1 MKNIAKQRKILLL
14 WNGMTSKQVSGGDI
28 YIKQVVEHS
37 KDSFDVIQSNHSKNL
52 IESKN
57 TQTVLNTG
65 SSEPTSNIG
74 IVLTYLKRGISS
86 FFFVGKLQEKDNN
99 YAFVLASSPFI
110 CDLLPALRMKHAH
123 RAVIL
128 FHLIPDR
135 SAKSLSMKIRFALA
149 KLEQKIA
156 LSIIKKHFDSVLV
169 GNSEVKAAVEKL
181 MPGKKLIIAHAG
193 IDTSAFP
200 GKGVKK
206 NPNLGLFIGRLTSQ
220 KGVLDLVDIVADI
233 LKKQPEFRLEI
244 IGDGPHRHLLEEKMQ
259 LAGMKA
265 ITILGFVDNT
275 IKYQKLAEATF
286 FLFPSYEEGWGIALA
301 EGLYAECKSVCY
313 ELDHYQNIFGD
324 YPTYVPIGDKAAF
337 SKAVLTS
344 YDHAPVK
351 GQKKFIEQYDYA
363 AVVTD
368 VVSRISEDVE

>member
-37 KDSFDVIQSNHSKNL
+37 IDRFDVIQSDHSKNL

-57 TQTVLNTG
+57 TQTVFSTG
-65 SSEPTSNIG
+65 ASEPTSNVG
-74 IVLTYLKRGISS
+74 IVMTYLKRGISS
-86 FFFVGKLQEKDNN
+86 FFFLGQLQKKEVD

-110 CDLLPALRMKHAH
+110 CDLLPALRVKHTH

-128 FHLIPDR
+128 FHLIPER
-135 SAKSLSMKIRFALA
+135 TANSLSMRIRFVLA

-156 LSIIKKHFDSVLV
+156 LSIIKNHFDSVLV
-169 GNSEVKAAVEKL
+169 GNSEVKAAVEML

-193 IDTSAFP
+193 IDTKAFP
-200 GKGVKK
+200 GEGVKK

-233 LKKQPEFRLEI
+233 LKKQPEFTLEI
-244 IGDGPHRHLLEEKMQ
+244 IGDGPHRRLLEEKMK
-259 LAGMKA
+259 LAGMNA
-265 ITILGFVDNT
+265 ITILGFVENKV
-275 IKYQKLAEATF
+275 KYQKLAEASF

-313 ELDHYQNIFGD
+313 ELDHYQSIFGD
-324 YPTYVPIGDKAAF
+324 YPMYVPIGDKAAF
-337 SKAVLTS
+337 SKAVLAS
-344 YDHAPVK
+344 YDHSLVK
-351 GQKKFIEQYDYA
+351 GQKKFIAQYDYA